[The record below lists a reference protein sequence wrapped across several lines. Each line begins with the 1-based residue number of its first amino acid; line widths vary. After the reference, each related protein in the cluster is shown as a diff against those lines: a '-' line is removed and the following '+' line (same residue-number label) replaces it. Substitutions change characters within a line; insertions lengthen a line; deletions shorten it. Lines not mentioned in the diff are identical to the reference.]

1 MIYNLIA
8 VCKHFCLHTRG
19 LSYRMITIRM
29 DRFYREE
36 NNRMINK
43 NGDGTLNSSRV
54 WTIKYTLLNMAYFA
68 AFCTLH
74 AYAAVYLLAH
84 GFTNTEV
91 GILLAVANVVSAV
104 CQPLVAG
111 LIDKPGPLTNRN
123 FIIISVSFIMAGS
136 VLLMFVQDNKVV
148 IFIIYALIYMIQF
161 AYQPVM
167 TALCFEYQKA
177 GCNIFYGLA
186 RGLGSAGFA
195 VTSAFVGGIVERNG
209 VFILLIINVVTMI
222 VSLIVIFMFRKPD
235 TEASCGTAEDMS
247 APGDEGSRA
256 ALGQNKQAHNNIIE
270 FARIYPA
277 YTLFLLGVICFF
289 FAHNMINDFM
299 IQIIRDLGGAETELG
314 YSNFL
319 QAILELPVMALI
331 GLVLKRISAAKLLLF
346 SGVAFFVKILILIF
360 AKSMVAMYVSQSFQ
374 LFAYAVFIP
383 AAAYYVNETME
394 ELDQVKGQAFITSAI
409 TVGGVFSN
417 LISGTILDRL
427 GVKPMLVTGTV
438 VCALG
443 VVIAFI
449 AFITLKHHSI
459 EGASK

>member
-1 MIYNLIA
+1 MNSS
-8 VCKHFCLHTRG
+8 KTW
-19 LSYRMITIRM
+19 TIR
-29 DRFYREE
+29 
-36 NNRMINK
+36 
-43 NGDGTLNSSRV
+43 
-54 WTIKYTLLNMAYFA
+54 YTLLNMAYFA

-91 GILLAVANVVSAV
+91 GILLAVANVVSAI

-111 LIDKPGPLTNRN
+111 LIDKPGPLTNKN
-123 FIIISVSFIMAGS
+123 FIIISVSVIMAGS
-136 VLLMFVQDNKVV
+136 VLLMFVQSNKVV
-148 IFIIYALIYMIQF
+148 IFLVYALIYMIQF

-167 TALCFEYQKA
+167 TALCFEYRKA
-177 GCNIFYGLA
+177 GCDIFYGLA

-195 VTSAFVGGIVERNG
+195 ITSAFIGGIVENKG
-209 VFILLIINVVTMI
+209 VFVLLIVNVATMI
-222 VSLIVIFMFRKPD
+222 VSLIVILMFKKPD
-235 TEASCGTAEDMS
+235 TVSADMVSKGTDNEENESGIAGEDR
-247 APGDEGSRA
+247 GE
-256 ALGQNKQAHNNIIE
+256 AHNNILE

-331 GLVLKRISAAKLLLF
+331 GLILKRISAAKLLLF

-360 AKSMVAMYVSQSFQ
+360 AKSMAAMYVSQSFQ

-417 LISGTILDRL
+417 LISGSILDRL

-438 VCALG
+438 VCVLG

-449 AFITLKHHSI
+449 AFTALKHHSI
-459 EGASK
+459 AGASK